1 MAGPEP
7 RAKYLKSQPSWELE
21 PRNTQKN
28 NENHIRESMS
38 NFSVGFRA
46 NDPVTVLDLKGELDA
61 HTASELEAAIQ
72 KCQREEKYRIIVN
85 GEQLQYISSAGLGV
99 FMAYIEEVRE
109 KGGDIKIASLQ
120 PKVYNVFDLLGF
132 PMLFDIV
139 PTVEE
144 AVAKFEV
151 DGRKS

>member
-1 MAGPEP
+1 
-7 RAKYLKSQPSWELE
+7 
-21 PRNTQKN
+21 
-28 NENHIRESMS
+28 MS

-46 NDPVTVLDLKGELDA
+46 SGDIQVLSLQGELDA

-72 KCQREEKYRIIVN
+72 KCQEDQRYQIVIN
-85 GEQLQYISSAGLGV
+85 GSNLQYISSAGLGV

-109 KGGDIKIASLQ
+109 QGGDIKIAALQ

-139 PTVEE
+139 ETEEE
-144 AVAKFEV
+144 ALKRFANGEA
-151 DGRKS
+151 R